1 MLSKGAMPKSSAC
14 TSGCVGGGPTP
25 FLVTPTLSF
34 VEMGCANISVIPFTT
49 FWCWP
54 DVSLVDETSP
64 TFTWK
69 ITMLT
74 MALLLGVLWGKYFL
88 L

>member
-34 VEMGCANISVIPFTT
+34 VEMGCANISVIPSTT
-49 FWCWP
+49 FLLP
-54 DVSLVDETSP
+54 A
-64 TFTWK
+64 FK
-69 ITMLT
+69 I
-74 MALLLGVLWGKYFL
+74 AEVGEAEGKLPY
-88 L
+88 